1 MQTREQIDLNNQWTR
16 TGYEEL
22 GIGFNHSQPCPGALR
37 RFLDGETSDRRAQ
50 AQHDEAADYLN
61 QRNSQ
66 RAAARLETFAKV
78 AGIITLIVFVLV
90 MLYL

>member
-1 MQTREQIDLNNQWTR
+1 MQTAYQQT
-16 TGYEEL
+16 
-22 GIGFNHSQPCPGALR
+22 PGTLR
-37 RFLDGETSDRRAQ
+37 RFLDGETSDQRAQ
-50 AQHDEAADYLN
+50 AQHNEAAGYYLN
-61 QRNSQ
+61 QQHSQ